1 MSAGAHAPRTGR
13 VLLAALLIT
22 LSIGLLELGGGLFAG
37 SLALLSDSAH
47 VFMDVI
53 ALGIALFAGA
63 GATRAATARRTFGF
77 GRLEILAALAN
88 AALLF
93 AVTVLIV
100 IAAIHRLSA
109 SDAPVPKG
117 SLMAVI
123 AAIAFVLNVGIGL
136 ALFRSARRNVSVRA
150 AFFHVVSDAL
160 GAFAVVVGGAV
171 VLFTGQA
178 WVDPAISLLIAAI
191 IVAGIFGIVREA
203 ADVLLESAPPHAS
216 IASVRGR
223 IRDLPGVVDVHDL
236 HVWTLGP
243 ESHALSA
250 HVLLNDARISE
261 ASALLRRI
269 DERMRAE
276 FGIGHVTLQFECENC
291 ADDDRIVCTQTAIP
305 KT

>member
-1 MSAGAHAPRTGR
+1 VRI
-13 VLLAALLIT
+13 ALVVT
-22 LSIGLLELGGGLFAG
+22 VVIGVLELAGGFFAG

-47 VFMDVI
+47 VFMDAI
-53 ALGIALFAGA
+53 ALGIAALAGA

-93 AVTVLIV
+93 GVIVAIV
-100 IAAIHRLSA
+100 IAAMHRFSA
-109 SDAPVPKG
+109 PELPKG
-117 SLMAVI
+117 TAMLSI
-123 AAIAFVLNVGIGL
+123 AAVAFALNVGIGF

-160 GAFAVVVGGAV
+160 GALAVVVGGIV
-171 VLFTGQA
+171 VLFTGEA

-191 IVAGIFGIVREA
+191 IVAGIFNIVREA
-203 ADVLLESAPPHAS
+203 ADVLLESAPPHAAV
-216 IASVRGR
+216 ASVRER

-243 ESHALSA
+243 ESYALSA
-250 HVLLNDARISE
+250 HVLLNDARISD

-276 FGIGHVTLQFECENC
+276 FDIGHVTLQFECENC
-291 ADDDRIVCTQTAIP
+291 ADDDRIVCTQAAARRT
-305 KT
+305 